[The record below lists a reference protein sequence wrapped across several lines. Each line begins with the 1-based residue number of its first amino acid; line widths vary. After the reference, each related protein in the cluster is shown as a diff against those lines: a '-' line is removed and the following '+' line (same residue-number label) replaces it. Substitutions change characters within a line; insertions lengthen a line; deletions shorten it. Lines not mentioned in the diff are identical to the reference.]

1 MEQVT
6 MKNILLLEINL
17 YFVFY
22 FNCIIYFFQII
33 RITEYPTLNNHV
45 EQMTMNAHK
54 PISINF
60 CDEGLYANNLYK
72 HIELVAK
79 YYKTCLV
86 K

>member
-1 MEQVT
+1 

-22 FNCIIYFFQII
+22 SKLHYIFFQII
-33 RITEYPTLNNHV
+33 RITEYPTLNHHV
-45 EQMTMNAHK
+45 EQMIMNAHK

-60 CDEGLYANNLYK
+60 CDDGLYANNLYK